1 METDQDHQVMQNSSH
16 LLRIATIL
24 TLAAFIAACSSGE
37 SKPNSASSTPVMA
50 ASKEGL
56 SLKNPVV
63 ATPES
68 IASGKK
74 FFDKLC
80 ADCHGAK
87 ADGVSEIAAA
97 MAEGE
102 VRPPDLTDEKWEHG
116 STDGEIFVN
125 IRDGV
130 GGAGA
135 MKGLN
140 GRPGVGPTEMW
151 NMVNYLRSLKK

>member
-1 METDQDHQVMQNSSH
+1 MRN
-16 LLRIATIL
+16 IL
-24 TLAAFIAACSSGE
+24 CPLFIALFLAGCSAAD
-37 SKPNSASSTPVMA
+37 SATHSAASTPVMVA
-50 ASKEGL
+50 NKEGL
-56 SLKNPVV
+56 TLNNPVL
-63 ATPES
+63 ASKES

-80 ADCHGAK
+80 ADCHGEK
-87 ADGVSEIAAA
+87 ADGVSEVAAA

-102 VRPPDLTDEKWEHG
+102 VRPPDLTDNKWDHG
-116 STDGEIFVN
+116 ASDGEIFVN

-130 GGAGA
+130 GGPGA

-151 NMVNYLRSLKK
+151 NMVNYIRSLKK

>member
-1 METDQDHQVMQNSSH
+1 MRTHISLH
-16 LLRIATIL
+16 RLIAIL
-24 TLAAFIAACSSGE
+24 VLAMLVAACSAAESGTANTGTG
-37 SKPNSASSTPVMA
+37 PA
-50 ASKEGL
+50 AAPSKEGL
-56 SLKNPVV
+56 SLKNPVA

-97 MAEGE
+97 MSDDE
-102 VRPPDLTDEKWEHG
+102 VRPPNLVDGVWEHG

-130 GGAGA
+130 GGPGA

-151 NMVNYLRSLKK
+151 NMVNYIRSLKK